1 MALIGKIR
9 ENGWILITLLVLA
22 LGGFIIMDIVQ
33 NAQNYSS
40 NDMNTAGKVAGTTI
54 DRNELDLA
62 DKFLFKDK
70 AQDDYQSRQMA
81 WNYLVEKALVEKEAE
96 QMGLGVSTDELKQL
110 MFGPENISQ
119 IVQQKYQNR
128 QTGQVDFQ
136 QIQSIQQA
144 IESNSEDLNKNPDFR
159 RFWSS
164 LEKEVVK
171 DRLQRKLL
179 NAVFK
184 GITAPNWLAE
194 DFYKESNSKGD
205 FLFVKVPYEKVSD
218 EEAKPT
224 DADYQAFFNESK
236 ESYRTTEELRFVE
249 FAPLDVLPTAAD
261 SAAVK
266 SGLSKQIADFQAAT
280 NDSVFVISRS
290 GFFNP
295 NNYFKKMEL
304 EGAADMIMSAPIG
317 SVVGPYFAD
326 ARHEYRIA
334 KVIDRRA
341 FPDSVKARHIL
352 IQAQNAGELAQ
363 AGKTIDS
370 LKNLIERGMRFDSL
384 ARKFS
389 QDAGS
394 GAKGGDLGYFIPGAM
409 VPEFN
414 AVCCF
419 TGTIGKLYKVT
430 TQFGVHLIDITD
442 RKYGKETG
450 VQLAYLSAAME
461 PSEAT
466 QQAVKDRAI
475 AFLNKAKSGSDLKK
489 EVEAAGLKVMSSPA
503 IRAAEYSSN
512 FVNAL
517 GSADAV
523 RDLQRWAFSK
533 DAKTGSVASEVFAI
547 RDPSGGFYDA
557 KYIVA
562 SLKSVLP
569 AGLPKWSDVKPQ
581 MELPVKNRKK
591 AAAIKAK
598 INGSKDLGSIAGQF
612 GVPLDTAMQA
622 SFGSA
627 QIAKVGQEP
636 KVNGT
641 FARLEGGQTSDPI
654 DGMAGVFV
662 IQVLGKNA
670 ATAPADLTMFKKQA
684 VGRSLYDVNN
694 GLMNALKKNANVTD
708 DRSKFY

>member
-9 ENGWILITLLVLA
+9 ENSWILIALMVLA
-22 LGGFIIMDIVQ
+22 LGGFIIMDIVS

-40 NDMNTAGKVAGTTI
+40 NDMNTVGKVGGVEL
-54 DRNELDLA
+54 DRKELDLA

-96 QMGLGVSTDELKQL
+96 AMGLGVSKDELKQL

-136 QIQSIQQA
+136 QIQQIQQA
-144 IESNSEDLNKNPDFR
+144 IESNSEELDKNPDFK

-194 DFYKESNSKGD
+194 DFFKEANSKGD

-224 DADYQAFFNESK
+224 DDDYKAFYDESK
-236 ESYRTTEELRFVE
+236 ESFRTTEELRFVE
-249 FAPLDVLPTAAD
+249 FAALDVLPTSAD

-266 SGLSKQIADFQAAT
+266 GGLAKQIADFQAAT
-280 NDSVFVISRS
+280 NDSVFCISRS
-290 GFFNP
+290 GFYNP
-295 NNYFKKMEL
+295 NNYFKKVEL
-304 EGAADMIMSAPIG
+304 EGAADLILSAPIG
-317 SVVGPYFAD
+317 SVVGPYFAET
-326 ARHEYRIA
+326 RREYRIA
-334 KVIDRRA
+334 KVLDRRA
-341 FPDSVKARHIL
+341 YPDSVKARHIL
-352 IQAQNAGELAQ
+352 IRATNAGELAQ
-363 AGKTIDS
+363 ANKTIDS
-370 LKNLIERGMRFDSL
+370 LKNLIERGMRFDSI
-384 ARKFS
+384 AVKNS
-389 QDAGS
+389 QDPGS
-394 GAKGGDLGYFIPGAM
+394 GAKGGDLGYFLPGTM

-414 AVCCF
+414 AVSCF
-419 TGTIGKLYKVT
+419 TGAMGKLHKVT

-442 RKYGKETG
+442 RKYGKEIG
-450 VQLAYLSAAME
+450 VKLAYLNAAME

-475 AFLNKAKSGSDLKK
+475 ALLNKSKTGDALKK
-489 EVEAAGLKVMSSPA
+489 ELEAAGIKTMSSPA

-523 RDLQRWAFSK
+523 RDMQRWAFGK
-533 DAKTGSVASEVFAI
+533 DVKTGSVASEVFAV

-557 KYIVA
+557 KYIVS
-562 SLKSVLP
+562 SLKNILP
-569 AGLPKWSDVKPQ
+569 AGLPKWSDLKPQ
-581 MELPVKNRKK
+581 MEQPVKNRKK
-591 AAAIKAK
+591 AAVIKSK
-598 INGSKDLGSIAGQF
+598 IGGTKDLGAIAGQF
-612 GVPLDTAMQA
+612 GVAVDTAMQA
-622 SFGSA
+622 AFGSQ

-654 DGMAGVFV
+654 DGQAGVFV
-662 IQVLGKNA
+662 IQVLGK
-670 ATAPADLTMFKKQA
+670 TPVTPPADLSMFKKQA
-684 VGRSLYDVNN
+684 IGRALYDVNN
-694 GLMNALKKNANVTD
+694 GLLNSLKKNADVSDN
-708 DRSKFY
+708 RAKLY